1 MFIDWF
7 VETSVYEP
15 FCGTGT
21 TIIACEKRDKKCY
34 AMELCPE
41 YVDVTINRWQNFTG
55 KDAIHEESGK
65 TYTELSNGEE

>member
-1 MFIDWF
+1 
-7 VETSVYEP
+7 
-15 FCGTGT
+15 
-21 TIIACEKRDKKCY
+21 
-34 AMELCPE
+34 MELCPE